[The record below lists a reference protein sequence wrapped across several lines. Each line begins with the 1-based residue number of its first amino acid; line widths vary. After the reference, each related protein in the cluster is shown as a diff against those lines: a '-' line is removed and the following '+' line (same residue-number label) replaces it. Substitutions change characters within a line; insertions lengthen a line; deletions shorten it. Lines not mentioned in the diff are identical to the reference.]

1 MRTFE
6 TQIGRFEACFPIC
19 HMLCVLC
26 VFSSSFSLGQEAQ
39 SQRAQQFKKAHE
51 WSDPLTVPLVLSGNF
66 GELRGNH
73 FHTGLD
79 MKTQG
84 REGLPVRAATDGVL
98 ARVKMS
104 PWGYGNALYLE
115 GPDGIT
121 TVYAHLQRFAPE
133 VQAWAVART
142 YKGRSMGLDAT
153 PPASAGLTFQA
164 GDTLG
169 WSGNSGG
176 SGGPHLH
183 FEVRDTPSQHPL
195 NPLQGWVT
203 KTDSR
208 PPEAPTWWLESERG
222 LVAIPA
228 GGVDTVV
235 VDGEVRVS
243 IEAYDRLDGAS
254 NICGIHTLNAVL
266 KDRHGN
272 VQWVHQFGLDELNF
286 SVNKDMNAHTLFPVW
301 ARERDQVHRVHRL
314 PGNRLGIYGRSADNG
329 FVAVDSGEV
338 ASMECVVSD
347 VAGNQTS
354 RTLVMRGGASSLS
367 WTKVEFDA
375 EAPQVVSASKVGAL
389 SAPQAAL
396 SWGNQTF
403 FEPTEV
409 GWYSDSTGMA
419 AFVWPEFEAWR
430 GQVDVMWAMPSPQVM
445 WGVSGAALLQEA
457 WPTTHWVA
465 VHEVNGQI
473 KHAVPA
479 PVQDGVWHVALPGGG
494 AWRMVRDT
502 LAPKVIPYH
511 SGTPLVQGGD
521 AVWFVEDLLAGVETL
536 TLTIDGQWARLVWD
550 PKRNMVTYEAD
561 DDKHPS
567 GVPVCVELR
576 VSDEVGNAA
585 AWSGTLVWP

>member
-1 MRTFE
+1 M
-6 TQIGRFEACFPIC
+6 
-19 HMLCVLC
+19 
-26 VFSSSFSLGQEAQ
+26 GQVVQ
-39 SQRAQQFKKAHE
+39 SERAQRFKATHKWA
-51 WSDPLTVPLVLSGNF
+51 DPLTVPLVLSGNF

-84 REGLPVRAATDGVL
+84 QEGLPVLAATYGVL

-121 TVYAHLQRFAPE
+121 TVYAHLQRFTPE

-142 YKGRSMGLDAT
+142 YKGRSLGLDAT

-183 FEVRDTPSQHPL
+183 FEVRDTPTQHPL
-195 NPLQGWVT
+195 NPLQGWVA
-203 KTDSR
+203 KSDSR
-208 PPEAPTWWLESERG
+208 PPSAPTWWLESERG
-222 LVAIPA
+222 LVSVPTD
-228 GGVDTVV
+228 GVDTVV
-235 VDGEVRVS
+235 VEGEVRVS

-254 NICGIHTLNAVL
+254 NICGIHTLQAVL
-266 KDRHGN
+266 KDGQGDE
-272 VQWVHQFGLDELNF
+272 QWTHRFGLDELNF

-301 ARERDQVHRVHRL
+301 KRERDQVHRLHRL
-314 PGNRLGIYGRSADNG
+314 PGNRLGIYGGGAASG
-329 FVAVDSGEV
+329 VVALDSGEV
-338 ASMECVVSD
+338 ATLECRVWD
-347 VAGNQTS
+347 VAGNQTAQ
-354 RTLVMRGGASSLS
+354 TLVLRGGASALP
-367 WTKVEFDA
+367 WTVVEFGGVS
-375 EAPQVVSASKVGAL
+375 PQAVSPSASNTL
-389 SAPQAAL
+389 SAPQATL
-396 SWGNQTF
+396 SWNGKTF
-403 FEPTEV
+403 FEPTAV
-409 GWYSDSTGMA
+409 GWRADSTGLS

-430 GQVDVMWAMPSPQVM
+430 GKVDVAWKMPSPEVV
-445 WGVSGAALLQEA
+445 WGISGAALPQDA
-457 WPTTHWVA
+457 WPTADWVA
-465 VHEVNGQI
+465 VHEVGGQI

-479 PVQDGVWHVALPGGG
+479 EVQEGTWRMALPSGG

-502 LAPKVIPYH
+502 VAPKVMPYH

-550 PKRNMVTYEAD
+550 PKRNMATYEAAD
-561 DDKHPS
+561 ARHPS
-567 GVPVCVELR
+567 GAPVR
-576 VSDEVGNAA
+576 VLLEVMDAVGNAA
-585 AWSGTLVWP
+585 TWSGTLVWP

>member
-6 TQIGRFEACFPIC
+6 IQIGRFEPCFSIY
-19 HMLCVLC
+19 HVLC
-26 VFSSSFSLGQEAQ
+26 LLGVFSSSSSLGQVAQ
-39 SQRAQQFKKAHE
+39 SQRAKQFKTIHE
-51 WSDPLTVPLVLSGNF
+51 WTDPLTVPLVLSGNF

-84 REGLPVRAATDGVL
+84 MEGLPVLASTDGVL

-121 TVYAHLQRFAPE
+121 TVYAHLQGFAPE

-142 YKGRSMGLDAT
+142 YKRRSLGLDAT
-153 PPASAGLTFQA
+153 PPASAGLTFQC

-195 NPLQGWVT
+195 NPLQGWVA
-203 KTDSR
+203 KSDSW
-208 PPEAPTWWLESERG
+208 PPSAPTWWLESERG
-222 LVAIPA
+222 LVSMPA
-228 GGVDTVV
+228 NGLDTVV
-235 VDGEVRVS
+235 VEDEVRVS

-254 NICGIHTLNAVL
+254 NICGIHTLHAVL
-266 KDRHGN
+266 TDGQGD
-272 VQWVHQFGLDELNF
+272 VQWTHRFGLDELNF
-286 SVNKDMNAHTLFPVW
+286 SVNKDMNAHTLYPVW
-301 ARERDQVHRVHRL
+301 AQERGQVHRLHRL
-314 PGNRLGIYGRSADNG
+314 PGNRLGIYAGASEGA
-329 FVAVDSGEV
+329 VALDSGEV
-338 ASMECVVSD
+338 ATLNCTVWD
-347 VAGNQTS
+347 VAGNQTD
-354 RTLVMRGGASSLS
+354 RTLVLRGGASALP
-367 WTKVEFDA
+367 WTGMEFEGA
-375 EAPQVVSASKVGAL
+375 SPQVMSPSVSLTL
-389 SAPQAAL
+389 SAPQATL
-396 SWGNQTF
+396 SWDDKTF

-409 GWYSDSTGMA
+409 GWRVDSTSLS

-430 GQVDVMWAMPSPQVM
+430 GKVDVAWKMPSPEVV
-445 WGVSGAALLQEA
+445 WGISGAALLQEA

-473 KHAVPA
+473 KHAVQA
-479 PVQDGVWHVALPGGG
+479 PVQDGAWHVALPGGG

-502 LAPKVIPYH
+502 LAPKVIPYY
-511 SGTPLVQGGD
+511 SGTPLFQGGD

-550 PKRNMVTYEAD
+550 PKRNICLLYTS
-561 DDKHPS
+561 PS
-567 GVPVCVELR
+567 PRDRLLSR
-576 VSDEVGNAA
+576 MPSSA
-585 AWSGTLVWP
+585 